1 MMLKI
6 QNNRHLDLKRDI
18 IDDSDKVSNKM
29 YGIMSKYYQ
38 KIKKKVG
45 LTGKKVQRNDIFNDP
60 VPISDQYPSVVVQHM
75 EDEKF

>member
-1 MMLKI
+1 MLKI

-29 YGIMSKYYQ
+29 YGIMSKHYQ
-38 KIKKKVG
+38 EIKKKVG

-60 VPISDQYPSVVVQHM
+60 VPFSEQYPSVVVQHM